1 MKCPLTRRSIEFL
14 NRFLKTKWKSLI
26 LTIYS
31 DYYLILSSGI
41 LQSLELIT
49 LSDGEMVRLLFCQ
62 KLLLKDYFVKEII

>member
-1 MKCPLTRRSIEFL
+1 MEVANFNNLQRL
-14 NRFLKTKWKSLI
+14 
-26 LTIYS
+26 
-31 DYYLILSSGI
+31 YLILSSGI

>member
-1 MKCPLTRRSIEFL
+1 M
-14 NRFLKTKWKSLI
+14 WKSLI

-31 DYYLILSSGI
+31 DYYRYLILSSGI

>member
-1 MKCPLTRRSIEFL
+1 M
-14 NRFLKTKWKSLI
+14 WKSLI